1 MKEVILMFDILPWKR
16 KKDNRAT
23 EVSRDL
29 DNMYDRFFEPHFLSP
44 SYLFGKGKLNPTLDI
59 SEGKKN
65 ITVKAEIPGIEA
77 KDLNISID
85 GRFLTIK
92 GEKKREQKEK
102 DENYYRVERSYGYF
116 NRTIELPAEVNSD
129 KVNASYKRGI
139 STLAQIIIFSLGA
152 LPWQKAILRYWVFH
166 QMPL

>member
-23 EVSRDL
+23 ELRRDFGSV
-29 DNMYDRFFEPHFLSP
+29 YDRFLGPNFLLP
-44 SYLFGKGKLNPTLDI
+44 SYLSGEGKWDPTLDI
-59 SEGKKN
+59 SEGNKN

-77 KDLNISID
+77 KDLDISID

-116 NRTIELPAEVNSD
+116 NRTVELPAEVDSD
-129 KVNASYKRGI
+129 KVGASYKRGI
-139 STLAQIIIFSLGA
+139 LKIKLR
-152 LPWQKAILRYWVFH
+152 KAKGFETKKIKITTG
-166 QMPL
+166 